1 MKDVAGAMAASSE
14 SQESDYHTYE
24 AIGKGKFSTVYKAR
38 KKRSIQYYA
47 MKSVEKSQRARIM
60 HEVQVVRALSHEN
73 ILKFVSYYQT
83 SAHFWLILEYCVGGD
98 LLTLLSQDVKL
109 PESSIMIF
117 ARDMFVAAREIHGAG
132 FIHCDL
138 KPSNMLLDEE
148 GRVKVCGLGLSQKI
162 STITTSSGTP
172 TQLSR
177 RGTPCYMAPEMFTPE
192 GVHSYATDLWAL
204 GCVLYECATGRP
216 PFMSTSLTSLIEQI
230 LGQEP
235 APLPPSC
242 SSSFRNLVFGLL
254 VKRPHTRLT
263 WDQVIQHEFWTEHRG
278 KFLDD
283 IRDLATVKLP
293 SQPAFEALAEK
304 LKRED
309 LAMRLRMMGNVRESA
324 VPGVRDSVMPLL
336 TQSLRDGVNVL
347 RLSRIARSNM
357 EREEVGSYGPNGG
370 LGTGKDDAPPTSST
384 HDDVELDNPD
394 AELNFTAPSGDKDLE
409 MDVDTEEVEIPV
421 APKTPPRKRGDD
433 DAYGDENKAENEN
446 VASED
451 ASASDSNEAMRIMLM
466 PPEGEAMLVDTRS
479 PVSATRS
486 MQTAEDD
493 FEDVSSSFQSAE
505 TRPPET
511 PAAPDAPTERR
522 RREAF
527 GVNDKPPPPIDYAD
541 FKDLCHHASDITVRP
556 IVSNHRIEVV
566 QDAPHDAEKLPFKDL
581 SVDEMLATSTF
592 ELEAFLTRI
601 YRSVAHPS
609 NVQEKVNTLA
619 YFETLCTEASS
630 ANVLANSSLMSMF
643 VRVLASSRSAP
654 LKIKLCSIL
663 GLLMRHATHISDEFA
678 KSEAAKVLAETMSDE
693 NSKVRRRAM
702 AALGELSFYVA
713 TQKRPDAPQVW
724 GITDR
729 VIDVFIDTLEREEDE
744 VTKHYAC
751 KSIENI
757 VSHEASTWI
766 REAFAECRVASI
778 LFSIATDRQVDD
790 QLCGTAASALARIVR
805 LEPKILQ
812 TLVGEVDC
820 AKCEGV
826 REGLIDM
833 LRHRERKV
841 QQAALNVLCRALV
854 DEKSRLIASI
864 MHAHVL
870 LPVLS
875 ALYER
880 SPTPIIKAKA
890 LLALALLIRA
900 HPKWLQELCKARV
913 LPNLDRQPTRMDPY
927 LEKCFDAFVLTIATL
942 VPTVNDGILRPIEAA
957 LSSASSK
964 PTQQPPALELFP
976 VLIHLLQSTLM
987 RPKILNRAFVVN
999 IAKYIRAAE
1008 SKRDFPGRA
1017 ELRVGVVALLE
1028 TCAECAAELLH
1039 KVDALTE
1046 HLLPA
1051 LCELLEDCV
1060 DLETRFLALKLI
1072 YELLV
1077 PLRMD
1082 LDIAT
1087 RAGADKKVIA
1097 HQLDDILMNDLFPMC
1112 PALLDSEDPI
1122 PLYALKLL
1130 SGTVTVDPA
1139 LCREI
1144 IALGLAPR
1152 FFNFLSLEHT
1162 NNNEHNIHLC
1172 LTLARCKTLSTRS
1185 LYDYDAPRKVAAVCA
1200 YTHERNVAQFVSPGL
1215 GIAAVLLRRALSA
1228 RAVDPRAPPRELTP
1242 ILDIAPVLR
1251 RLAEGIDDGALA
1263 VDLIHSLDAFN
1274 AH

>member
-1 MKDVAGAMAASSE
+1 MPASSE

-38 KKRSIQYYA
+38 RKRSIQYYA

-60 HEVQVVRALSHEN
+60 HEVQVMRALSHEN
-73 ILKFVSYYQT
+73 ILKFVSCYQT

-162 STITTSSGTP
+162 SAITTSSGTP
-172 TQLSR
+172 TQLSS

-216 PFMSTSLTSLIEQI
+216 PFTSSSLTSLIEQI

-283 IRDLATVKLP
+283 IRDLATLKLP
-293 SQPAFEALAEK
+293 SQPAFEALADK

-309 LAMRLRMMGNVRESA
+309 LAMRLRMMGSVRESA
-324 VPGVRDSVMPLL
+324 APSVRDSVMPLL

-370 LGTGKDDAPPTSST
+370 SGTGEDDAPPTSST

-409 MDVDTEEVEIPV
+409 MDADSDEVEIPV
-421 APKTPPRKRGDD
+421 AATTPPRKRGGD
-433 DAYGDENKAENEN
+433 DAYGDENKDEN
-446 VASED
+446 VASGD
-451 ASASDSNEAMRIMLM
+451 ASTSDSDEATRIMLM
-466 PPEGEAMLVDTRS
+466 PPEGKAMLVDSRS

-486 MQTAEDD
+486 MQTADDD
-493 FEDVSSSFQSAE
+493 FEDASSSFQSAE
-505 TRPPET
+505 TRPAET

-522 RREAF
+522 RPATF
-527 GVNDKPPPPIDYAD
+527 GVNDETPPPIDFKV

-581 SVDEMLATSTF
+581 SVDEMLATSTS

-619 YFETLCTEASS
+619 YFETLCTEVSS

-678 KSEAAKVLAETMSDE
+678 KSDAAKVLAETMSDE

-702 AALGELSFYVA
+702 AALGELLFYVA

-729 VIDVFIDTLEREEDE
+729 VVDVFIDTLEREEDE
-744 VTKHYAC
+744 ITKHYAC

-757 VSHEASTWI
+757 VSHESSTWI

-812 TLVGEVDC
+812 PLVGEVDC
-820 AKCEGV
+820 AKCEGA
-826 REGLIDM
+826 REGLLYM

-841 QQAALNVLCRALV
+841 QQAGLNVLCRALV
-854 DEKSRLIASI
+854 DEKSRLIGSI
-864 MHAHVL
+864 MHANVL

-927 LEKCFDAFVLTIATL
+927 LEKCFDAFVVTIVTL
-942 VPTVNDGILRPIEAA
+942 VPTVNDGILNPIKAA
-957 LSSASSK
+957 LSSSSSK
-964 PTQQPPALELFP
+964 LTRQPPALELFP

-987 RPKILNRAFVVN
+987 RPKILNRAFVVS
-999 IAKYIRAAE
+999 IANYIRYAE
-1008 SKRDFPGRA
+1008 SERDFPGRA

-1039 KVDALTE
+1039 KVDALTK

-1051 LCELLEDCV
+1051 LCELLEECD

-1097 HQLDDILMNDLFPMC
+1097 HQLDDILMNVLFPMC
-1112 PALLDSEDPI
+1112 PALIDSEDPI

-1130 SGTVTVDPA
+1130 SGTVTFDPA

-1152 FFNFLSLEHT
+1152 FFDFLSLEHT

-1172 LTLARCKTLSTRS
+1172 LALARCKALSTAS
-1185 LYDYDAPRKVAAVCA
+1185 LYEYDAPRKVAAVCA
-1200 YTHERNVAQFVSPGL
+1200 YTHDRNVTQFVSPAL
-1215 GIAAVLLRRALSA
+1215 GIAAVLLRRARASLPDAA
-1228 RAVDPRAPPRELTP
+1228 REPPRELLP
-1242 ILDIAPVLR
+1242 ILDIAPILR
-1251 RLAEGIDDGALA
+1251 RLTTGIDDGALA

>member
-1 MKDVAGAMAASSE
+1 MPASSE

-38 KKRSIQYYA
+38 RKRSIQYYA

-60 HEVQVVRALSHEN
+60 HEVQVMRALSHEN
-73 ILKFVSYYQT
+73 ILKFVSCYQT

-162 STITTSSGTP
+162 SAITTSSGTP
-172 TQLSR
+172 TQLSS

-216 PFMSTSLTSLIEQI
+216 PFTSSSLTSLIEQI

-283 IRDLATVKLP
+283 IRDLATLKLP
-293 SQPAFEALAEK
+293 SQPAFEALADK

-309 LAMRLRMMGNVRESA
+309 LAMRLRMMGSVRESA
-324 VPGVRDSVMPLL
+324 APSVRDSVMPLL
-336 TQSLRDGVNVL
+336 TQSLRDSVNVL

-370 LGTGKDDAPPTSST
+370 SGTGEDDAPPTSST

-409 MDVDTEEVEIPV
+409 MDVDSDEVEIPV
-421 APKTPPRKRGDD
+421 AATTPPRKRGGD
-433 DAYGDENKAENEN
+433 DAYGDENKDEN
-446 VASED
+446 VASGD
-451 ASASDSNEAMRIMLM
+451 ASTSDSDEATRIMLM
-466 PPEGEAMLVDTRS
+466 PPEGKAMLVDSRS

-486 MQTAEDD
+486 MQTADDD
-493 FEDVSSSFQSAE
+493 FEDASSSFQSAE
-505 TRPPET
+505 TRPAET

-522 RREAF
+522 RPATF
-527 GVNDKPPPPIDYAD
+527 GVNDETPPPIDFKV

-581 SVDEMLATSTF
+581 SVDEMLATSTS

-619 YFETLCTEASS
+619 YFETLCTEVSS

-678 KSEAAKVLAETMSDE
+678 KSDAAKVLAETMSDE

-713 TQKRPDAPQVW
+713 TQKRPDASQVW

-729 VIDVFIDTLEREEDE
+729 VVDVFIDTLEREEDE
-744 VTKHYAC
+744 ITKHYAC

-757 VSHEASTWI
+757 VSHESSTWI

-812 TLVGEVDC
+812 PLVGEVDC
-820 AKCEGV
+820 AKCEGA
-826 REGLIDM
+826 REGLLYM

-841 QQAALNVLCRALV
+841 QQAGLNVLCRALV
-854 DEKSRLIASI
+854 DEKSRLIGSI
-864 MHAHVL
+864 MHANVL

-927 LEKCFDAFVLTIATL
+927 LEKCFDAFVVTIVTL
-942 VPTVNDGILRPIEAA
+942 VPTVNDGILNPIKAA
-957 LSSASSK
+957 LSSSSSK
-964 PTQQPPALELFP
+964 LTRQPPALELFP

-987 RPKILNRAFVVN
+987 RPKILNRAFVVS
-999 IAKYIRAAE
+999 IANYIRYAE
-1008 SKRDFPGRA
+1008 SERDFPGRA

-1039 KVDALTE
+1039 KVDALTK

-1051 LCELLEDCV
+1051 LCELLEECD

-1097 HQLDDILMNDLFPMC
+1097 HQLDDILMNVLFPMC
-1112 PALLDSEDPI
+1112 PALIDSEDPI

-1130 SGTVTVDPA
+1130 SGTVTFDPA

-1152 FFNFLSLEHT
+1152 FFDFLSLEHT

-1172 LTLARCKTLSTRS
+1172 LALARCKALSTAS
-1185 LYDYDAPRKVAAVCA
+1185 LYEYDAPRKVAAVCA
-1200 YTHERNVAQFVSPGL
+1200 YTHDRNVTQFVSPAL
-1215 GIAAVLLRRALSA
+1215 GIAAVLLRRARASLPVAA
-1228 RAVDPRAPPRELTP
+1228 REPPRELLP
-1242 ILDIAPVLR
+1242 ILDIAPILR
-1251 RLAEGIDDGALA
+1251 RLTTGIDDGALA

>member
-1 MKDVAGAMAASSE
+1 MPASSE

-38 KKRSIQYYA
+38 RKRSIQYYA

-60 HEVQVVRALSHEN
+60 HEVQVMRALSHEN
-73 ILKFVSYYQT
+73 ILKFVSCYQT

-162 STITTSSGTP
+162 SAITTYSGTP
-172 TQLSR
+172 TQLSS

-216 PFMSTSLTSLIEQI
+216 PFTSSSLTSLIEQI

-283 IRDLATVKLP
+283 IRDLATLKLP
-293 SQPAFEALAEK
+293 SQPAFEVLADK

-309 LAMRLRMMGNVRESA
+309 LAMRLRMMGSVRESA
-324 VPGVRDSVMPLL
+324 APSVRDSVMPLL

-370 LGTGKDDAPPTSST
+370 SGTGEDDAPPTSST

-409 MDVDTEEVEIPV
+409 MDVDSDEVEIPV
-421 APKTPPRKRGDD
+421 AATTPPRKRGGD
-433 DAYGDENKAENEN
+433 DAYGDENKDEN
-446 VASED
+446 VASGD
-451 ASASDSNEAMRIMLM
+451 ASTSDSDEATRIMLM
-466 PPEGEAMLVDTRS
+466 PPEGKAMLVDSRS

-486 MQTAEDD
+486 MQTADDD
-493 FEDVSSSFQSAE
+493 FEDASSSFQSAE
-505 TRPPET
+505 TRPAET

-522 RREAF
+522 RPATF
-527 GVNDKPPPPIDYAD
+527 GVNDETPPPIDFKV

-581 SVDEMLATSTF
+581 SVDEMLATSTS

-619 YFETLCTEASS
+619 YFETLCTEVSS

-678 KSEAAKVLAETMSDE
+678 KSDAAKVLAETMSDE

-713 TQKRPDAPQVW
+713 TQKRPDASQVW

-729 VIDVFIDTLEREEDE
+729 VVDVFIDTLEREEDE
-744 VTKHYAC
+744 ITKHYAC

-757 VSHEASTWI
+757 VSHESSTWI

-812 TLVGEVDC
+812 PLVGEVDC
-820 AKCEGV
+820 AKCEGA
-826 REGLIDM
+826 REGLLYM

-841 QQAALNVLCRALV
+841 QQAGLNVLCRALV
-854 DEKSRLIASI
+854 DEKSRLIGSI
-864 MHAHVL
+864 MHANVL

-927 LEKCFDAFVLTIATL
+927 LEKCFDAFVVTIVTL
-942 VPTVNDGILRPIEAA
+942 VPTVNDGILNPIKAA
-957 LSSASSK
+957 LSSSSSK
-964 PTQQPPALELFP
+964 LTRQPPALELFP

-987 RPKILNRAFVVN
+987 RPKILNRAFVVS
-999 IAKYIRAAE
+999 IANYIRYAE
-1008 SKRDFPGRA
+1008 SERDFPGRA

-1039 KVDALTE
+1039 KVDALTK

-1051 LCELLEDCV
+1051 LCELLEECD

-1097 HQLDDILMNDLFPMC
+1097 HQLDDILMNVLFPMC
-1112 PALLDSEDPI
+1112 PALIDSEDPI

-1130 SGTVTVDPA
+1130 SGTVTFDPA

-1152 FFNFLSLEHT
+1152 FFDFLSLEHT

-1172 LTLARCKTLSTRS
+1172 LALARCKALSTAS
-1185 LYDYDAPRKVAAVCA
+1185 LYEYDAPRKVAAVCA
-1200 YTHERNVAQFVSPGL
+1200 YTHDRNVTQFVSPAL
-1215 GIAAVLLRRALSA
+1215 GIAAVLLRRA
-1228 RAVDPRAPPRELTP
+1228 RASLPDATREPPRELLP
-1242 ILDIAPVLR
+1242 ILDIAPILR
-1251 RLAEGIDDGALA
+1251 RLTTGIDDGAIA

>member
-1 MKDVAGAMAASSE
+1 MPASSE

-38 KKRSIQYYA
+38 RKRSIQYYA

-60 HEVQVVRALSHEN
+60 HEVQVMRALSHEN
-73 ILKFVSYYQT
+73 ILKFVSCYQT

-162 STITTSSGTP
+162 SAITTYSGTP
-172 TQLSR
+172 TQLSS

-216 PFMSTSLTSLIEQI
+216 PFTSSSLTSLIEQI

-283 IRDLATVKLP
+283 IRDLATLKLP
-293 SQPAFEALAEK
+293 SQPAFEALADK

-309 LAMRLRMMGNVRESA
+309 LAMRLRMMGSVRESA
-324 VPGVRDSVMPLL
+324 APSVRDSVMPLL
-336 TQSLRDGVNVL
+336 TQSLRDSVNVL

-370 LGTGKDDAPPTSST
+370 SGTGEDDAPPTSST

-409 MDVDTEEVEIPV
+409 MDVDSDEVEIPV
-421 APKTPPRKRGDD
+421 AATTPPRKRGGD
-433 DAYGDENKAENEN
+433 DAYGDENKDEN
-446 VASED
+446 VASGD
-451 ASASDSNEAMRIMLM
+451 ASTSDSDEATRIMLM
-466 PPEGEAMLVDTRS
+466 PPEGKAMLVDSRS

-486 MQTAEDD
+486 MQTADDD
-493 FEDVSSSFQSAE
+493 FEDASSSFQSAE
-505 TRPPET
+505 TRPAET
-511 PAAPDAPTERR
+511 PAAPAAPTERR
-522 RREAF
+522 RPATF
-527 GVNDKPPPPIDYAD
+527 GVNDETPPPIDFKV

-581 SVDEMLATSTF
+581 SVDEMLATSTS

-619 YFETLCTEASS
+619 YFETLCTEVSS

-678 KSEAAKVLAETMSDE
+678 KSDAAKVLAETMSDE

-713 TQKRPDAPQVW
+713 TQKRPDASQVW

-729 VIDVFIDTLEREEDE
+729 VVDVFIDTLEREEDE
-744 VTKHYAC
+744 ITKHYAC

-757 VSHEASTWI
+757 VSHESSTWI

-812 TLVGEVDC
+812 PLVGEVDC
-820 AKCEGV
+820 AKCEGA
-826 REGLIDM
+826 REGLLYM

-841 QQAALNVLCRALV
+841 QQAGLNVLCRALV
-854 DEKSRLIASI
+854 DEKSRLIGSI
-864 MHAHVL
+864 MHANVL

-927 LEKCFDAFVLTIATL
+927 LEKCFDAFVVTIVTL
-942 VPTVNDGILRPIEAA
+942 VPTVNDGILNPIKSA
-957 LSSASSK
+957 LSSSSSK
-964 PTQQPPALELFP
+964 LTRQPPALELFP

-987 RPKILNRAFVVN
+987 RPKILNRAFVVS
-999 IAKYIRAAE
+999 IANYIRYAE
-1008 SKRDFPGRA
+1008 SERDFPGRA

-1039 KVDALTE
+1039 KVDALTK

-1051 LCELLEDCV
+1051 LCELLEECD

-1097 HQLDDILMNDLFPMC
+1097 HQLDDILMNVLFPMC
-1112 PALLDSEDPI
+1112 PALIDSEDPI

-1130 SGTVTVDPA
+1130 SGTVTFDPA

-1152 FFNFLSLEHT
+1152 FFDFLSLEHT

-1172 LTLARCKTLSTRS
+1172 LALARCKALSTAS
-1185 LYDYDAPRKVAAVCA
+1185 LYEYDAPRKVAAVCA
-1200 YTHERNVAQFVSPGL
+1200 YTHDRNVTQFVSPAL
-1215 GIAAVLLRRALSA
+1215 GIAAVLLRRARASLPDAA
-1228 RAVDPRAPPRELTP
+1228 REPPRELLP
-1242 ILDIAPVLR
+1242 ILDIAPILR
-1251 RLAEGIDDGALA
+1251 RLTTGIDDGAIA

>member
-1 MKDVAGAMAASSE
+1 MPASSE

-38 KKRSIQYYA
+38 RKRSIQYYA

-60 HEVQVVRALSHEN
+60 HEVQVMRALSHEN
-73 ILKFVSYYQT
+73 ILKFVSCYQT

-162 STITTSSGTP
+162 SAITTYSGTP
-172 TQLSR
+172 TQLSS

-216 PFMSTSLTSLIEQI
+216 PFTSSSLTSLIEQI

-283 IRDLATVKLP
+283 IRDLATLKLP
-293 SQPAFEALAEK
+293 SQPAFEALADK

-309 LAMRLRMMGNVRESA
+309 LAMRLRMMGSVRESA
-324 VPGVRDSVMPLL
+324 APSVRDSVMPLL
-336 TQSLRDGVNVL
+336 TQSLRDSVNVL

-370 LGTGKDDAPPTSST
+370 SGTGEDDAPPTSST

-409 MDVDTEEVEIPV
+409 MDVDSDEVEIPV
-421 APKTPPRKRGDD
+421 AATTPPRKRGGD
-433 DAYGDENKAENEN
+433 DAYGDENKDEN
-446 VASED
+446 VASGD
-451 ASASDSNEAMRIMLM
+451 ASTSDSDEATRIMLM
-466 PPEGEAMLVDTRS
+466 PPEGKAMLVDSRS

-486 MQTAEDD
+486 MQTADDD
-493 FEDVSSSFQSAE
+493 FEDASSSFQSAE
-505 TRPPET
+505 TRPAET

-522 RREAF
+522 RPATF
-527 GVNDKPPPPIDYAD
+527 GVNDETPPPIDFKV

-581 SVDEMLATSTF
+581 SVDEMLATSTS

-619 YFETLCTEASS
+619 YFETLCTEVSS

-678 KSEAAKVLAETMSDE
+678 KSDAAKVLAETMSDE

-713 TQKRPDAPQVW
+713 TQKRPDASQVW

-729 VIDVFIDTLEREEDE
+729 VVDVFIDTLEREEDE
-744 VTKHYAC
+744 ITKHYAC

-757 VSHEASTWI
+757 VSHESSTWI

-812 TLVGEVDC
+812 PLVGEVDC
-820 AKCEGV
+820 AKCEGA
-826 REGLIDM
+826 REGLLYM

-841 QQAALNVLCRALV
+841 QQAGLNVLCRALV
-854 DEKSRLIASI
+854 DEKSRLIGSI
-864 MHAHVL
+864 MHANVL

-927 LEKCFDAFVLTIATL
+927 LEKCFDAFVVTIVTL
-942 VPTVNDGILRPIEAA
+942 VPTVNDGILNPIKSA
-957 LSSASSK
+957 LSSSSSK
-964 PTQQPPALELFP
+964 LTRQPPALELFP

-987 RPKILNRAFVVN
+987 RPKILNRAFVVS
-999 IAKYIRAAE
+999 IANYIRYAE
-1008 SKRDFPGRA
+1008 SERDFPGRA

-1039 KVDALTE
+1039 KVDALTK

-1051 LCELLEDCV
+1051 LCELLEECD

-1097 HQLDDILMNDLFPMC
+1097 HQLDDILMNVLFPMC
-1112 PALLDSEDPI
+1112 PALIDSEDPI

-1130 SGTVTVDPA
+1130 SGTVTFDPA

-1152 FFNFLSLEHT
+1152 FFDFLSLEHT

-1172 LTLARCKTLSTRS
+1172 LALARCKALSTAS
-1185 LYDYDAPRKVAAVCA
+1185 LYEYDAPRKVAAVCA
-1200 YTHERNVAQFVSPGL
+1200 YTHDRNVTQFVSPAL
-1215 GIAAVLLRRALSA
+1215 GIAAVLLRRARASLPDAA
-1228 RAVDPRAPPRELTP
+1228 REPPRELLP
-1242 ILDIAPVLR
+1242 ILDIAPILR
-1251 RLAEGIDDGALA
+1251 RLTTGIDDGAIA

>member
-1 MKDVAGAMAASSE
+1 MPASSE

-38 KKRSIQYYA
+38 RKRSIQYYA

-60 HEVQVVRALSHEN
+60 HEVQVMRALSHEN
-73 ILKFVSYYQT
+73 ILKFVSCYQT

-162 STITTSSGTP
+162 SAITTYSGTP
-172 TQLSR
+172 TQLSS

-216 PFMSTSLTSLIEQI
+216 PFTSSSLTSLIEQI

-283 IRDLATVKLP
+283 IRDLATLKLP
-293 SQPAFEALAEK
+293 SQPAFEALADK

-309 LAMRLRMMGNVRESA
+309 LAMRLRMMGSVRESA
-324 VPGVRDSVMPLL
+324 APSVRDSVMPLL
-336 TQSLRDGVNVL
+336 TQSLRDSVNVL

-370 LGTGKDDAPPTSST
+370 SGTGEDDAPPTSST

-409 MDVDTEEVEIPV
+409 MDVDSDEVEIPV
-421 APKTPPRKRGDD
+421 AATTPPRKRGGD
-433 DAYGDENKAENEN
+433 DAYGDENKDEN
-446 VASED
+446 VASGD
-451 ASASDSNEAMRIMLM
+451 ASTSDSDEATRIMLM
-466 PPEGEAMLVDTRS
+466 PPEGKAMLVDSRS

-486 MQTAEDD
+486 MQTADDD
-493 FEDVSSSFQSAE
+493 FEDASSSFQSAE
-505 TRPPET
+505 TRPAET

-522 RREAF
+522 RPATF
-527 GVNDKPPPPIDYAD
+527 GVNDETPPPIDFKV

-581 SVDEMLATSTF
+581 SVDEMLATSTS

-619 YFETLCTEASS
+619 YFETLCTEVSS

-678 KSEAAKVLAETMSDE
+678 KSDAAKVLAETMSDE

-713 TQKRPDAPQVW
+713 TQKRPDASQVW

-729 VIDVFIDTLEREEDE
+729 VVDVFIDTLEREEDE
-744 VTKHYAC
+744 ITKHYAC

-757 VSHEASTWI
+757 VSHESSTWI

-812 TLVGEVDC
+812 PLVGEVDC
-820 AKCEGV
+820 AKCEGA
-826 REGLIDM
+826 REGLLYM

-841 QQAALNVLCRALV
+841 QQAGLNVLCRALV
-854 DEKSRLIASI
+854 DEKSRLIGSI
-864 MHAHVL
+864 MHANVL

-927 LEKCFDAFVLTIATL
+927 LEKCFDAFVVTIVTL
-942 VPTVNDGILRPIEAA
+942 VPTVNDGILNPIKAA
-957 LSSASSK
+957 LSSSSSK
-964 PTQQPPALELFP
+964 LTRQPPALELFP

-987 RPKILNRAFVVN
+987 RPKILNRAFVVS
-999 IAKYIRAAE
+999 IANYIRYAE
-1008 SKRDFPGRA
+1008 SERDFPGRA

-1039 KVDALTE
+1039 KVDALTK

-1051 LCELLEDCV
+1051 LCELLEECD

-1097 HQLDDILMNDLFPMC
+1097 HQLDDILMNVLFPMC
-1112 PALLDSEDPI
+1112 PALIDSEDPI

-1130 SGTVTVDPA
+1130 SGTVTFDPA

-1152 FFNFLSLEHT
+1152 FFDFLSLEHT

-1172 LTLARCKTLSTRS
+1172 LALARCKALSTAS
-1185 LYDYDAPRKVAAVCA
+1185 LYEYDAPRKVAAVCA
-1200 YTHERNVAQFVSPGL
+1200 YTHDRNVTQFVSPAL
-1215 GIAAVLLRRALSA
+1215 GIAAVLLRRARASLPDAA
-1228 RAVDPRAPPRELTP
+1228 REPPRELLP
-1242 ILDIAPVLR
+1242 ILDIAPILR
-1251 RLAEGIDDGALA
+1251 RLTTGIDDGAIA

>member
-1 MKDVAGAMAASSE
+1 MPASSE

-38 KKRSIQYYA
+38 RKRSIQYYA

-60 HEVQVVRALSHEN
+60 HEVQVMRALSHEN
-73 ILKFVSYYQT
+73 ILKFVSCYQT

-162 STITTSSGTP
+162 SAITTSSGTP
-172 TQLSR
+172 TQLSS

-216 PFMSTSLTSLIEQI
+216 PFTSSSLTSLIEQI

-283 IRDLATVKLP
+283 IRDLATLKLP
-293 SQPAFEALAEK
+293 SQPAFEALADK

-309 LAMRLRMMGNVRESA
+309 LAMRLRMMGSVRESA
-324 VPGVRDSVMPLL
+324 APSVRDSVMPLL
-336 TQSLRDGVNVL
+336 TQSLRDSVNVL

-370 LGTGKDDAPPTSST
+370 SGTGEDDAPPTSST

-409 MDVDTEEVEIPV
+409 MDVDSDEVEIPV
-421 APKTPPRKRGDD
+421 AATTPPRKRGGD
-433 DAYGDENKAENEN
+433 DAYGDENKDEN
-446 VASED
+446 VASGD
-451 ASASDSNEAMRIMLM
+451 ASTSDSDEATRIMLM
-466 PPEGEAMLVDTRS
+466 PPEGKAMLVDSRS

-486 MQTAEDD
+486 MQTADDD
-493 FEDVSSSFQSAE
+493 FEDASSSFQSAE
-505 TRPPET
+505 TRPVET

-522 RREAF
+522 RPATF
-527 GVNDKPPPPIDYAD
+527 GVNDETPPPIDFKV

-581 SVDEMLATSTF
+581 SVDEMLATSTS

-619 YFETLCTEASS
+619 YFETLCTEVSS

-678 KSEAAKVLAETMSDE
+678 KSDAAKVLAETMSDE

-713 TQKRPDAPQVW
+713 TQKRPDASQVW

-729 VIDVFIDTLEREEDE
+729 VVDVFIDTLEREEDE
-744 VTKHYAC
+744 ITKHYAC

-757 VSHEASTWI
+757 VSHESSTWI

-812 TLVGEVDC
+812 PLVGEVDC
-820 AKCEGV
+820 AKCEGA
-826 REGLIDM
+826 REGLLYM

-841 QQAALNVLCRALV
+841 QQAGLNVLCRALV
-854 DEKSRLIASI
+854 DEKSRLIGSI
-864 MHAHVL
+864 MHANVL

-927 LEKCFDAFVLTIATL
+927 LEKCFDAFVVTIVTL
-942 VPTVNDGILRPIEAA
+942 VPTVNDGILNPIKSA
-957 LSSASSK
+957 LSSSSSK
-964 PTQQPPALELFP
+964 LTRQPPALELFP

-987 RPKILNRAFVVN
+987 RPKILNRAFVVS
-999 IAKYIRAAE
+999 IANYIRYAE
-1008 SKRDFPGRA
+1008 SERDFPGRA

-1039 KVDALTE
+1039 KVDALTK

-1051 LCELLEDCV
+1051 LCELLEECD

-1097 HQLDDILMNDLFPMC
+1097 HQLDDILMNVLFPMC
-1112 PALLDSEDPI
+1112 PALIDSEDPI

-1130 SGTVTVDPA
+1130 SGTVTFDPA

-1152 FFNFLSLEHT
+1152 FFDFLSLEHT

-1172 LTLARCKTLSTRS
+1172 LALARCKALSTAS
-1185 LYDYDAPRKVAAVCA
+1185 LYEYDAPRKVAAVCA
-1200 YTHERNVAQFVSPGL
+1200 YTHDRNVTQFVSPAL
-1215 GIAAVLLRRALSA
+1215 GIAAVLLRRARASLPVDA
-1228 RAVDPRAPPRELTP
+1228 REPPRELLP
-1242 ILDIAPVLR
+1242 ILDIAPILR
-1251 RLAEGIDDGALA
+1251 RLTTGIDDGALA

>member
-1 MKDVAGAMAASSE
+1 MPASSE

-38 KKRSIQYYA
+38 RKRSIQYYA

-60 HEVQVVRALSHEN
+60 HEVQVMRALSHEN
-73 ILKFVSYYQT
+73 ILKFVSCYQT

-162 STITTSSGTP
+162 SAITTYSGTP
-172 TQLSR
+172 TQLSS

-216 PFMSTSLTSLIEQI
+216 PFTSSSLTSLIEQI

-283 IRDLATVKLP
+283 IRDLATLKLP
-293 SQPAFEALAEK
+293 SQPAFEALADK

-309 LAMRLRMMGNVRESA
+309 LAMRLRMMGSVRESA
-324 VPGVRDSVMPLL
+324 APSVRDSVMPLL

-370 LGTGKDDAPPTSST
+370 SGTGEDDAPPTSST

-409 MDVDTEEVEIPV
+409 MDVDSDEVEIPV
-421 APKTPPRKRGDD
+421 AATTPPRKRGGD
-433 DAYGDENKAENEN
+433 DAYGDENKDEN
-446 VASED
+446 VASGD
-451 ASASDSNEAMRIMLM
+451 ASTSDSDEATRIMLM
-466 PPEGEAMLVDTRS
+466 PPEGKAMLVDSRS

-486 MQTAEDD
+486 MQTADDD
-493 FEDVSSSFQSAE
+493 FEDASSSFQSAE
-505 TRPPET
+505 TRPVET

-522 RREAF
+522 RPATF
-527 GVNDKPPPPIDYAD
+527 GVNDETPPPIDFKV

-581 SVDEMLATSTF
+581 SVDEMLATSTS

-619 YFETLCTEASS
+619 YFETLCTEVSS

-678 KSEAAKVLAETMSDE
+678 KSDAAKVLAETMSDE

-713 TQKRPDAPQVW
+713 TQKRPDASQVW

-729 VIDVFIDTLEREEDE
+729 VVDVFIDTLEREEDE
-744 VTKHYAC
+744 ITKHYAC

-757 VSHEASTWI
+757 VSHESSTWI

-812 TLVGEVDC
+812 PLVGEVDC
-820 AKCEGV
+820 AKCEGA
-826 REGLIDM
+826 REGLLYM

-841 QQAALNVLCRALV
+841 QQAGLNVLCRALV
-854 DEKSRLIASI
+854 DEKSRLIGSI
-864 MHAHVL
+864 MHANVL

-927 LEKCFDAFVLTIATL
+927 LEKCFDAFVVTIVTL
-942 VPTVNDGILRPIEAA
+942 VPTVNDGILNPIKAA
-957 LSSASSK
+957 LSSSSSK
-964 PTQQPPALELFP
+964 LTRQPPALELFP

-987 RPKILNRAFVVN
+987 RPKILNRAFVVS
-999 IAKYIRAAE
+999 IANYIRYAE
-1008 SKRDFPGRA
+1008 SERDFPGRA

-1039 KVDALTE
+1039 KVDALTK

-1051 LCELLEDCV
+1051 LCELLEECD

-1097 HQLDDILMNDLFPMC
+1097 HQLDDILMNVLFPMC
-1112 PALLDSEDPI
+1112 PALIDSEDPI

-1130 SGTVTVDPA
+1130 SGTVTFDPA

-1152 FFNFLSLEHT
+1152 FFDFLSLEHT

-1172 LTLARCKTLSTRS
+1172 LALARCKALSTAS
-1185 LYDYDAPRKVAAVCA
+1185 LYEYDAPRKVAAVCA
-1200 YTHERNVAQFVSPGL
+1200 YTHDRNVTQFVSPAL
-1215 GIAAVLLRRALSA
+1215 GIAAVLLRRARASLPDAA
-1228 RAVDPRAPPRELTP
+1228 REPPRELLP
-1242 ILDIAPVLR
+1242 ILDIAPILR
-1251 RLAEGIDDGALA
+1251 RLTTGIDDGAIA

>member
-1 MKDVAGAMAASSE
+1 MPASSE

-38 KKRSIQYYA
+38 RKRSIQYYA

-60 HEVQVVRALSHEN
+60 HEVQVMRALSHEN
-73 ILKFVSYYQT
+73 ILKFVSCYQT

-162 STITTSSGTP
+162 SAITTSSGTP
-172 TQLSR
+172 TQLSS

-216 PFMSTSLTSLIEQI
+216 PFTSSSLTSLIEQI

-283 IRDLATVKLP
+283 IRDLATLKLP
-293 SQPAFEALAEK
+293 SQPAFEALADK

-309 LAMRLRMMGNVRESA
+309 LAMRLRMMGSVRESA
-324 VPGVRDSVMPLL
+324 APSVRDSVMPLL
-336 TQSLRDGVNVL
+336 TQSLRDSVNVL

-370 LGTGKDDAPPTSST
+370 SGTGEDDAPPTSST

-409 MDVDTEEVEIPV
+409 MDVDSDEVEIPV
-421 APKTPPRKRGDD
+421 AATTPPRKRGGD
-433 DAYGDENKAENEN
+433 DAYGDENKDEN
-446 VASED
+446 VASGD
-451 ASASDSNEAMRIMLM
+451 ASTSDSDEATRIMLM
-466 PPEGEAMLVDTRS
+466 PPEGKAMLVDSRS

-486 MQTAEDD
+486 MQTADDD
-493 FEDVSSSFQSAE
+493 FEDASSSFQSAE
-505 TRPPET
+505 TRPAET

-522 RREAF
+522 RPATF
-527 GVNDKPPPPIDYAD
+527 GVNDETPPPIDFKV

-581 SVDEMLATSTF
+581 SVDEMLATSTS

-619 YFETLCTEASS
+619 YFETLCTEVSS

-678 KSEAAKVLAETMSDE
+678 KSDAAKVLAETMSDE

-713 TQKRPDAPQVW
+713 TQKRPDASQVW

-729 VIDVFIDTLEREEDE
+729 VVDVFIDTLEREEDE
-744 VTKHYAC
+744 ITKHYAC

-757 VSHEASTWI
+757 VSHESSTWI

-812 TLVGEVDC
+812 PLVGEVDC
-820 AKCEGV
+820 AKCEGA
-826 REGLIDM
+826 REGLLYM

-841 QQAALNVLCRALV
+841 QQAGLNVLCRALV
-854 DEKSRLIASI
+854 DEKSRLIGSI
-864 MHAHVL
+864 MHANVL

-927 LEKCFDAFVLTIATL
+927 LEKCFDAFVVTIVTL
-942 VPTVNDGILRPIEAA
+942 VPTVNDGILNPIKSA
-957 LSSASSK
+957 LSSSSSK
-964 PTQQPPALELFP
+964 LTRQPPALELFP

-987 RPKILNRAFVVN
+987 RPKILNRAFVVS
-999 IAKYIRAAE
+999 IANYIRYAE
-1008 SKRDFPGRA
+1008 SERDFPGRA

-1039 KVDALTE
+1039 KVDALTK

-1051 LCELLEDCV
+1051 LCELLEECD

-1097 HQLDDILMNDLFPMC
+1097 HQLDDILMNVLFPMC
-1112 PALLDSEDPI
+1112 PALIDSEDPI

-1130 SGTVTVDPA
+1130 SGTVTFDPA

-1152 FFNFLSLEHT
+1152 FFDFLSLEHT

-1172 LTLARCKTLSTRS
+1172 LALARCKALSTAS
-1185 LYDYDAPRKVAAVCA
+1185 LYEYDAPRKVAAVCA
-1200 YTHERNVAQFVSPGL
+1200 YTHDRNVTQFVSPAL
-1215 GIAAVLLRRALSA
+1215 GIAAVLLRRARASLPDAA
-1228 RAVDPRAPPRELTP
+1228 REPPRELLP
-1242 ILDIAPVLR
+1242 ILDIAPILR
-1251 RLAEGIDDGALA
+1251 RLTTGIDDGALA

>member
-1 MKDVAGAMAASSE
+1 MPASSE

-38 KKRSIQYYA
+38 RKRSIQYYA

-60 HEVQVVRALSHEN
+60 HEVQVMRALSHEN
-73 ILKFVSYYQT
+73 ILKFVSCYQT

-162 STITTSSGTP
+162 SAITTYSGTP
-172 TQLSR
+172 TQLSS

-216 PFMSTSLTSLIEQI
+216 PFTSSSLTSLIEQI

-283 IRDLATVKLP
+283 IRDLATLKLP
-293 SQPAFEALAEK
+293 SQPAFEALADK

-309 LAMRLRMMGNVRESA
+309 LAMRLRMMGSVRESA
-324 VPGVRDSVMPLL
+324 APSVRDSVMPLL
-336 TQSLRDGVNVL
+336 TQSLRDSVNVL

-370 LGTGKDDAPPTSST
+370 SGTGEDDAPPTSST

-409 MDVDTEEVEIPV
+409 MDVDSDEVEIPV
-421 APKTPPRKRGDD
+421 AATTPPRKRGGD
-433 DAYGDENKAENEN
+433 DAYGDENKDEN
-446 VASED
+446 VASGD
-451 ASASDSNEAMRIMLM
+451 ASTSDSDEATRIMLM
-466 PPEGEAMLVDTRS
+466 PPEGKAMLVDSRS

-486 MQTAEDD
+486 MQTADDD
-493 FEDVSSSFQSAE
+493 FEDASSSFQSAE
-505 TRPPET
+505 TRPVET

-522 RREAF
+522 RPATF
-527 GVNDKPPPPIDYAD
+527 GVNDETPPPIDFKV

-581 SVDEMLATSTF
+581 SVDEMLATSTS

-619 YFETLCTEASS
+619 YFETLCTEVSS

-678 KSEAAKVLAETMSDE
+678 KSDAAKVLAETMSDE

-713 TQKRPDAPQVW
+713 TQKRPDASQVW

-729 VIDVFIDTLEREEDE
+729 VVDVFIDTLEREEDE
-744 VTKHYAC
+744 ITKHYAC

-757 VSHEASTWI
+757 VSHESSTWI

-812 TLVGEVDC
+812 PLVGEVDC
-820 AKCEGV
+820 AKCEGA
-826 REGLIDM
+826 REGLLYM

-841 QQAALNVLCRALV
+841 QQAGLNVLCRALV
-854 DEKSRLIASI
+854 DEKSRLIGSI
-864 MHAHVL
+864 MHANVL

-927 LEKCFDAFVLTIATL
+927 LEKCFDAFVVTIVTL
-942 VPTVNDGILRPIEAA
+942 VPTVNDGILNPIKSA
-957 LSSASSK
+957 LSSSSSK
-964 PTQQPPALELFP
+964 LTRQPPALELFP

-987 RPKILNRAFVVN
+987 RPKILNRAFVVS
-999 IAKYIRAAE
+999 IANYIRYAE
-1008 SKRDFPGRA
+1008 SERDFPGRA

-1039 KVDALTE
+1039 KVDALTK

-1051 LCELLEDCV
+1051 LCELLEECD

-1097 HQLDDILMNDLFPMC
+1097 HQLDDILMNVLFPMC
-1112 PALLDSEDPI
+1112 PALIDSEDPI

-1130 SGTVTVDPA
+1130 SGTVTFDPA

-1152 FFNFLSLEHT
+1152 FFDFLSLEHT

-1172 LTLARCKTLSTRS
+1172 LALARCKALSTAS
-1185 LYDYDAPRKVAAVCA
+1185 LYEYDAPRKVAAVCA
-1200 YTHERNVAQFVSPGL
+1200 YTHDRNVTQFVSPAL
-1215 GIAAVLLRRALSA
+1215 GIAAVLLRRARASLPDAA
-1228 RAVDPRAPPRELTP
+1228 REPPRELLP
-1242 ILDIAPVLR
+1242 ILDIAPILR
-1251 RLAEGIDDGALA
+1251 RLTTGIDDGAIA